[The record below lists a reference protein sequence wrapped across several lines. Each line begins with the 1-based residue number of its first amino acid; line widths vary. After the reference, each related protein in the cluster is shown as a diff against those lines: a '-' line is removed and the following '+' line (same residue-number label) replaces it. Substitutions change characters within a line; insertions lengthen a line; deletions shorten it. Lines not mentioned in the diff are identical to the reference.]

1 MMNRGDEITLTVERF
16 GAEGKSVARVEG
28 FVVFIP
34 GGIPGDTVRARYT
47 RVSKNFA
54 DAQVLEVITPSP
66 LRTTPRCPSY
76 GVCGGCSW
84 QHLSYAGQ
92 CEFKRQLVVDALE
105 RIGGFT
111 GTTVHPTLGAEN
123 EYYYRNKME
132 FSFGVRWLT
141 QDELNRLQG
150 EGQESTAADRFAL
163 GLHIPRRFD
172 RVLDL
177 QECHLQS
184 QESAAIVNAVRDFAM
199 ARELT
204 IFSTYTHT
212 GYLRNLVIRETR
224 HTGQRMVNIVTSE
237 ERPALMNEFRDMI
250 LEKFPATTTIVNNIT
265 ERKSQVALGDREI
278 VLHGPGFITERIGT
292 RSYRVSA
299 NSFFQTNTLQAE
311 RLYDT
316 ARRYAALQPHETV
329 FDLYSGTG
337 TIALHVADSAGQVIG
352 VEAVAAAVED
362 ARRNAESH
370 GVTNCTFVLGDLK
383 DRVLDRGTESELQVR
398 PDVVICDPPRAGM
411 HPGVVASIRALAPQ
425 RIVYVSC
432 NPATQARDCKV
443 LCEDGLYVLQESQ
456 PVDMFPHTTH
466 VENVAFL
473 VNHGGI

>member
-1 MMNRGDEITLTVERF
+1 MMKRGDEITLSVERF
-16 GAEGKSVARVEG
+16 GAEGKSVARVDG

-34 GGIPGDTVRARYT
+34 GGIPGDTVKARIT

-54 DAQVLEVITPSP
+54 DAQVLEVLVPST
-66 LRTTPRCPSY
+66 LRTAPRCAYY
-76 GVCGGCSW
+76 GTCGGCSW

-92 CEFKRQLVVDALE
+92 CEFKRQQVADALE

-111 GTTVHPTLGAEN
+111 GTTVLPTLGAEN

-141 QDELNRLQG
+141 AEEMGRLKA
-150 EGQESTAADRFAL
+150 QEHPSTPAEQFAL

-177 QECHLQS
+177 RECHLQS
-184 QESAAIVNAVRDFAM
+184 PESAAIVNAVREFAV

-204 IFSTYTHT
+204 IYSTFTHT

-237 ERPALMNEFRDMI
+237 ERPALMNEFCAMLLDR
-250 LEKFPATTTIVNNIT
+250 FPSITTVVNNIT
-265 ERKSQVALGDREI
+265 ERKSQVAMGDREI
-278 VLHGPGFITERIGT
+278 VLHGPGWITERIGS

-311 RLYDT
+311 RLYD
-316 ARRYAALQPHETV
+316 AVRRYAALTPQETV

-337 TIALHVADSAGQVIG
+337 TIALHVADDAGQVIG
-352 VEAVAAAVED
+352 IEAVASAVED
-362 ARRNAESH
+362 ARRNAATH
-370 GVTNCTFVLGDLK
+370 GVTNCRFLLGDLK
-383 DRVLDRGTESELQVR
+383 DRVLDRAMEAELQVK

-411 HPGVVASIRALAPQ
+411 HPGVVASIRALAPA

-432 NPATQARDCKV
+432 NPATQARDLKL
-443 LCEDGLYVLQESQ
+443 LCDEGLYDLRESQ
-456 PVDMFPHTTH
+456 PVDMFPHTNH
-466 VENVAFL
+466 VESVAYL
-473 VNHGGI
+473 TLHGGT

>member
-28 FVVFIP
+28 FVVFVP

-54 DAQVLEVITPSP
+54 DVQVLEVLTPSP
-66 LRTTPRCPSY
+66 LRTTPRCAYY

-92 CEFKRQLVVDALE
+92 CAFKRQQVVDALE

-111 GTTVHPTLGAEN
+111 GTLVHPTLGAAN

-141 QDELNRLQG
+141 AGELTQLQA
-150 EGQESTAADRFAL
+150 EERESTPAERFAL

-177 QECHLQS
+177 RECHLQS
-184 QESAAIVNAVRDFAM
+184 TESAAIVNAVRDFAI
-199 ARELT
+199 AKELT
-204 IFSTYTHT
+204 IFSTFTHT

-224 HTGQRMVNIVTSE
+224 HTDQRMVNLVTSE
-237 ERPALMNEFRDMI
+237 ERPGLMAEFRDML
-250 LEKFPATTTIVNNIT
+250 LERFPATTTIVNNIT
-265 ERKSQVALGDREI
+265 ERKSQVAQGDREI
-278 VLHGPGFITERIGT
+278 VLHGPGYITERIGT
-292 RSYRVSA
+292 RTYRVSA

-316 ARRYAALQPHETV
+316 VRAYAALQPHETV

-337 TIALHVADSAGQVIG
+337 TIALHVADDAGQVIG
-352 VEAVAAAVED
+352 VEAVASAVED
-362 ARRNAESH
+362 ARRNAEAH
-370 GVTNCTFVLGDLK
+370 GVTNCRFVLGDLK
-383 DRVLDRGTESELQVR
+383 DRVLDRGTETELQVR

-411 HPGVVASIRALAPQ
+411 HPGVVASIRALAP
-425 RIVYVSC
+425 RKIVYVSC
-432 NPATQARDCKV
+432 NPATQARDCKL
-443 LCEDGLYVLQESQ
+443 LCEDGLYTLRESR
-456 PVDMFPHTTH
+456 PVDMFPHTNH
-466 VENVAFL
+466 CENVAL
-473 VNHGGI
+473 LTVHGGT

>member
-1 MMNRGDEITLTVERF
+1 MMKRGDAITLTVERF

-34 GGIPGDTVRARYT
+34 GGIPGDTVTARIT

-54 DAQVLEVITPSP
+54 EAQVMAVQVPSA
-66 LRTTPRCPSY
+66 LRTQPRCAYY
-76 GVCGGCSW
+76 GTCGGCSW

-92 CEFKRQLVVDALE
+92 CEFKRQQVVDALE

-111 GTTVHPTLGAEN
+111 EPAVHPTLGAAN

-141 QDELNRLQG
+141 AEEMTHLKA
-150 EGQESTAADRFAL
+150 EGTQSTPADQFAL

-177 QECHLQS
+177 RECHLQS
-184 QESAAIVNAVRDFAM
+184 VESATILNAVRDWAL
-199 ARELT
+199 AKELT
-204 IFSTYTHT
+204 IYSTFTHT

-224 HTGQRMVNIVTSE
+224 HTDQRMVNLVTSE
-237 ERPALMNEFRDMI
+237 ERPALMDEFRAMLLDR
-250 LEKFPATTTIVNNIT
+250 FPSTTTIVNNIT
-265 ERKSQVALGDREI
+265 DRKSQVALGDREV
-278 VLHGPGFITERIGT
+278 VLHGPGWITERIGT

-316 ARRYAALQPHETV
+316 VRAFAALKPHETA

-337 TIALHVADSAGQVIG
+337 TIALHVADDAGQVIG
-352 VEAVAAAVED
+352 VEAVASAVED
-362 ARRNAESH
+362 ARRNAETH
-370 GVTNCTFVLGDLK
+370 GVTNCRFVLGDLK
-383 DRVLDRGTESELQVR
+383 DRVLDRGVEAELHVK

-411 HPGVVASIRALAPQ
+411 HPGVVASIRALAPA

-432 NPATQARDCKV
+432 NPATQARDLKL
-443 LCEDGLYVLQESQ
+443 LCDEGLYDLRESQ
-456 PVDMFPHTTH
+456 PVDMFPHTNH
-466 VENVAFL
+466 VENVASL
-473 VNHGGI
+473 TLHGGS

>member
-1 MMNRGDEITLTVERF
+1 MMKRGDAITLTVERF

-34 GGIPGDTVRARYT
+34 GGIPGDTVTARIT

-54 DAQVLEVITPSP
+54 EAQVMAVQVPSA
-66 LRTTPRCPSY
+66 LRTQPRCAYY
-76 GVCGGCSW
+76 GTCGGCSW

-92 CEFKRQLVVDALE
+92 CEFKRQQVVDALE

-111 GTTVHPTLGAEN
+111 EPAVHPTLGAAN
-123 EYYYRNKME
+123 AYYYRNKME

-141 QDELNRLQG
+141 AEEMMNLKA
-150 EGQESTAADRFAL
+150 EGTQSTPADQFAL

-177 QECHLQS
+177 RECHLQS
-184 QESAAIVNAVRDFAM
+184 VESAAILNAVRDWAL
-199 ARELT
+199 AKELT
-204 IFSTYTHT
+204 IYSTFTHT

-224 HTGQRMVNIVTSE
+224 HTDQRMVNLVTSE
-237 ERPALMNEFRDMI
+237 ERPALMDEFRAMLLDR
-250 LEKFPATTTIVNNIT
+250 FPSTTTIVNNIT
-265 ERKSQVALGDREI
+265 DRKSQVALGDREV
-278 VLHGPGFITERIGT
+278 VLHGPGWITERIGT

-316 ARRYAALQPHETV
+316 VRAFAALKPHETA

-337 TIALHVADSAGQVIG
+337 TIALHVADDAGQVIG
-352 VEAVAAAVED
+352 VEAVASAVED
-362 ARRNAESH
+362 ARRNAETH
-370 GVTNCTFVLGDLK
+370 GVTNCRFVLGDLK
-383 DRVLDRGTESELQVR
+383 DRVLDRGVEAELHVK

-411 HPGVVASIRALAPQ
+411 HPGVVASIRALAPA

-432 NPATQARDCKV
+432 NPATQARDLKL
-443 LCEDGLYVLQESQ
+443 LCDEGLYDLRESQ
-456 PVDMFPHTTH
+456 PVDMFPHTNH
-466 VENVAFL
+466 VENVAYL
-473 VNHGGI
+473 TLHGGS

>member
-16 GAEGKSVARVEG
+16 GAEGKSVARVDG
-28 FVVFIP
+28 FVVFVP
-34 GGIPGDTVRARYT
+34 GGIPGDTVRVRYT

-54 DAQVLEVITPSP
+54 DAEVLEVITPSP
-66 LRTTPRCPSY
+66 LRTTPRCSYY

-92 CEFKRQLVVDALE
+92 CEFKRQQVVDALE

-111 GTTVHPTLGAEN
+111 GTVVHPTLGAEN

-141 QDELNRLQG
+141 TDELGLLTASG
-150 EGQESTAADRFAL
+150 KESTPAEQFAL

-177 QECHLQS
+177 RECHLQS
-184 QESAAIVNAVRDFAM
+184 PESAAIVNAVRDFAL
-199 ARELT
+199 AKDLT
-204 IFSTYTHT
+204 IFSTFTHT

-224 HTGQRMVNIVTSE
+224 HTDQRMVNLVTSE
-237 ERPALMNEFRDMI
+237 ERPALMEEFRTMI
-250 LEKFPATTTIVNNIT
+250 LAKFPATTTIVNNIT
-265 ERKSQVALGDREI
+265 DRKSQVAVGDREV
-278 VLHGPGFITERIGT
+278 VLHGPGWITEQIGVRTYRI
-292 RSYRVSA
+292 SA

-316 ARRYAALQPHETV
+316 ARQYAALQKQETV
-329 FDLYSGTG
+329 FDLYCGTG
-337 TIALHVADSAGQVIG
+337 TIALHVADDAGQVIG
-352 VEAVAAAVED
+352 IESVPSAIDD
-362 ARRNAESH
+362 ARRNAEVH
-370 GVTNCTFVLGDLK
+370 GVTNCQFVLGDLK
-383 DRVLDRGTESELQVR
+383 DRVLDRGAEAELRAR

-411 HPGVVASIRALAPQ
+411 HPGVVASIRALAPR

-432 NPATQARDCKV
+432 NPATQARDCKL
-443 LCEDGLYVLQESQ
+443 LCEDGHYVLRESR
-456 PVDMFPHTTH
+456 PVDMFPHTNH
-466 VENVAFL
+466 VENVAL
-473 VNHGGI
+473 LTAHGGS

>member
-1 MMNRGDEITLTVERF
+1 MMKRGDEITLTVERF
-16 GAEGKSVARVEG
+16 GSEGKSVARVDG
-28 FVVFIP
+28 FVVFVP
-34 GGIPGDTVRARYT
+34 GGIPGDTVRARTT
-47 RVSKNFA
+47 RVSTNFA
-54 DAQVLEVITPSP
+54 EAQVLEILVPSM
-66 LRTTPRCPSY
+66 LRTRPRCSY
-76 GVCGGCSW
+76 YGTCGGCSW
-84 QHLSYAGQ
+84 QHLSYPGQ
-92 CEFKRQLVVDALE
+92 CEFKRQQVVDALE

-141 QDELNRLQG
+141 TDELARLNA
-150 EGQESTAADRFAL
+150 EGKESTPADRFAI

-177 QECHLQS
+177 SECHLQS
-184 QESAAIVNAVRDFAM
+184 EESAAIVNAVRDFAL
-199 ARELT
+199 AKELT
-204 IFSTYTHT
+204 IFSTSTHT

-237 ERPALMNEFRDMI
+237 ERPALMEEFRA
-250 LEKFPATTTIVNNIT
+250 LLLGRFPSTTTIVNNIT
-265 ERKSQVALGDREI
+265 ERKSQVALGDREV
-278 VLHGPGFITERIGT
+278 VLHGPGWITERIGS

-316 ARRYAALQPHETV
+316 VRAFAALKPHETV

-337 TIALHVADSAGQVIG
+337 TIALHVADDAGQVIG
-352 VEAVAAAVED
+352 VEAVASAVED

-370 GVTNCTFVLGDLK
+370 GVANCRFVLGDLK
-383 DRVLDRGTESELQVR
+383 DRVLDRGAEAELQVK

-411 HPGVVASIRALAPQ
+411 HPGVVQSIRALAPE

-432 NPATQARDCKV
+432 NPATQARDLKL
-443 LCEDGLYVLQESQ
+443 LCDGGLYDLHESR

-466 VENVAFL
+466 VENVAYL
-473 VNHGGI
+473 TTRGGS